1 MYIYIFWGKS
11 KHTHVCVQTHTR
23 SDMHVRLQ
31 ICIPVN
37 METYLPKQLL
47 YCLILYTCMF
57 LFRLKRMMLQKG
69 KSKCFSRHSRDN
81 ISGAWSQIRPWKHCS
96 TQEQQRNKR
105 YVSVL
110 NCQLTE
116 NKSFKFIRMGRISV
130 NMGNSLCFVISFQ
143 ILHYCFWVLTM
154 CYSCY
159 SR

>member
-1 MYIYIFWGKS
+1 MSDIDVY
-11 KHTHVCVQTHTR
+11 R

-81 ISGAWSQIRPWKHCS
+81 ISGAWSQIRPAV
-96 TQEQQRNKR
+96 QQRNKDM
-105 YVSVL
+105 L

-116 NKSFKFIRMGRISV
+116 NKSKLLLNQLVTFCCSV
-130 NMGNSLCFVISFQ
+130 GKLALLFYKLCIVSMGNVMSIQ
-143 ILHYCFWVLTM
+143 
-154 CYSCY
+154 
-159 SR
+159 